1 MVTTTK
7 LFSLQA
13 RLIILIAVSAIT
25 VLLAGWLTFRSYRQI
40 ELTASQNQAF
50 TQQIEQIKSGFSDR
64 HLLLTDLRKAE
75 TPEEFDQTVFK
86 IQGAELT
93 LAQLIAQL
101 PTNAEN
107 VKPSLPALEL
117 NRYVQAYHAGIKAY
131 IDSLK
136 AGNKASAD
144 RIASTAL
151 ASDFAKVLT
160 NLSAFQAEQ
169 NQLSATQNATLE
181 ARINSIRFWGIFAV
195 ALAMMVMVFVP
206 FLLFNERI
214 KVVGKII
221 RALDR
226 LKKGE
231 TAKIENVQVNDEL
244 GQIALGINQVSENLG
259 KAAAFASDVGQ
270 GKFETEFVVSGDN
283 DVLGAA
289 LVEMRD
295 RLRTVALDEAQRNWA
310 IAGFAEISEIL
321 SANLD
326 VQTFADAII
335 SRLTQYISAT
345 QGGFFIAHE
354 DDNRTIELQLLSAY
368 AYERKKYIERSFK
381 LGEGLVGQSALEK
394 GTIYLTDIPKNYIT
408 ITSGLGEGIP
418 SSLLVVPLLANN
430 EMYGVLEFAS
440 FHPIERYKIEFIERL
455 AENIAVTLNSVRN
468 NERNL
473 RLLQESQNLANQLA
487 ANEEEMRQNMEELAA
502 TQEEMKRVQ
511 VELNGQIS
519 AVNNAAIV
527 SEADLKGD
535 MIFVNDEFCR
545 IAKYRREELIGH
557 NHRILK
563 SGHQPQEI
571 FEDLWATISKGKVWR
586 GVIKNKAKDGSHY
599 WVSSTITPILGL
611 DHKPTKYVG
620 VRFEITEQVAQAEQI
635 QKALEQAQAQEEE
648 MRQQAEELSATQEEM
663 SRIQVEL
670 AGQVSAM
677 NNAAIVSEADLRGD
691 ITFVNDEFCR
701 IAKYRRDELIG
712 NNHRMLKSG
721 HQEQSI
727 FEDLW
732 RTISRGHVW
741 RGIIKN
747 RAKDGTY
754 YWVSSTITPI
764 LNAEGKPTK
773 YVGVRFD
780 ITEQV
785 AQAEQIQHALEE
797 AQSQEEEIR
806 QNAEELAAAQEE
818 MQRLNIEI
826 QSNLSAINKALS
838 VVEFDLNGNILK
850 ANTNFLR
857 LMGYEW
863 EQISGKHH
871 SLFVENEYAESAD
884 YKDFW
889 LRLRNGESFNDDFVR
904 VNSSGKL
911 VWIRGYYF
919 PVLDK
924 VGNPYKIMKFAIDI
938 SKMKE
943 QETQI
948 QQALEEAQAQ
958 EEEIR
963 QNAEELAAAQEEM
976 QRLNIEIQSNLS
988 AINKALSVVE
998 FDLQGNIL
1006 KANPNFLRLM
1016 GYEWEQ
1022 ISGKHHSLFVE
1033 KEYTESVDYKDF
1045 WLRLKNG
1052 ESFNDDFV
1060 RVNSTGKL
1068 VWIRGYYFPVLD
1080 KFGNPYKI
1088 MKFAIDI
1095 TKMKEQ
1101 EDQIQQALEE
1111 AQAQEEEIR
1120 QNAEELAASQ
1130 EEMQRLNIEIQSNL
1144 SAINK
1149 ALSVVEFDLKGN
1161 ILKANTNFLR
1171 LMGYEW
1177 SQVEGK
1183 HHSLFVEKEYAQ
1195 SHDYRDFWLRL
1206 NNGESFNE
1214 DFLRI
1219 NSYGKVVWIRGYYFP
1234 VLDKVGKPYKIMKF
1248 AIDITKMKEQET
1260 QIQQALEE
1268 AQAQEEE
1275 MRQQAEEL
1283 LSTQEEMK
1291 RVQVELAGQISA
1303 LNNAAIVSEA
1313 DLRGDIIFANDEFT
1327 RISQYSRE
1335 ELLGNNHRILK
1346 SGHQPQEIFE
1356 ELWRL
1361 ISKGHVWRGVI
1372 KNRAKDGSYYWVA
1385 STITPIIGLD
1395 GKPVK
1400 YVGVRFDITEQVTQ
1414 SEQIRVSLEEAQ
1426 SQEEEIRQQAEELL
1440 SSQEEMK
1447 RTQIELAGH
1456 VSALNN
1462 AAIVSEADV
1471 KGDII
1476 FVNDEF
1482 CRIAKYD
1489 RTELLGQNHRILKSG
1504 HQPQA
1509 IFDDL
1514 WRTISRGLV
1523 WKGIIKNRAKDG
1535 TYYWVASTITP
1546 IMGAEGKPVKYIGV
1560 RFDITSQVEQAD
1572 QIKNALEKAQ
1582 HIEEE
1587 ARQRETVLRQHAEQ
1601 LAQAYRELKENGN
1614 GKSKGNGSNNPA
1626 ENAGNGDSGY
1636 LEIRNYK
1643 SDDAQ

>member
-7 LFSLQA
+7 LFSLQG
-13 RLIILIAVSAIT
+13 RLIVLIAVSAIT
-25 VLLAGWLTFRSYRQI
+25 VLLSGWLTFRSYRQI
-40 ELTASQNQAF
+40 EQTASQNQAF
-50 TQQIEQIKSGFSDR
+50 TRQIEQIKSGFSER
-64 HLLLTDLRKAE
+64 HLLLTDLRKAGS
-75 TPEEFDQTVFK
+75 PEEFDQTVFK

-93 LAQLIAQL
+93 ITQLLAQL

-107 VKPSLPALEL
+107 AKSSLPALEL

-131 IDSLK
+131 TDSLK

-144 RIASTAL
+144 RIAATAL

-169 NQLSATQNATLE
+169 NQLASTQNATLE
-181 ARINSIRFWGIFAV
+181 ARINSIRFWGIFTV
-195 ALAMMVMVFVP
+195 ALAMIIMVFVP
-206 FLLFNERI
+206 YLLFNERI

-231 TAKIENVQVNDEL
+231 TAKIENVQANDEL

-270 GKFETEFVVSGDN
+270 GKFETEFEVSGDN

-295 RLRTVALDEAQRNWA
+295 RLRAVALEEAQRNWA
-310 IAGFAEISEIL
+310 IAGFAQIGEIL

-335 SRLTQYISAT
+335 SRLTQYIGAT
-345 QGGFFIAHE
+345 QGAFFIAHE
-354 DDNRTIELQLLSAY
+354 DNNHAVELQLLSAY

-381 LGEGLVGQSALEK
+381 LGEGLVGQAALEK

-440 FHPIERYKIEFIERL
+440 FHPIERYKIEFVERL

-473 RLLQESQNLANQLA
+473 RLLQESQSLANQLA

-511 VELNGQIS
+511 VELNGQIA

-535 MIFVNDEFCR
+535 IIFVNDEFCR
-545 IAKYRREELIGH
+545 IAKYRRDELMGQ

-586 GVIKNKAKDGSHY
+586 GVIKNKAKDGTFY
-599 WVSSTITPILGL
+599 WVSSTITPIIGL
-611 DHKPTKYVG
+611 DQKPVKYIG
-620 VRFEITEQVAQAEQI
+620 VRFEITEQIKQAEQI
-635 QKALEQAQAQEEE
+635 QHALEQAQAQEEE
-648 MRQQAEELSATQEEM
+648 MRQQAEELVATQEEM
-663 SRIQVEL
+663 KRVQVEL
-670 AGQVSAM
+670 AGQVSAV
-677 NNAAIVSEADLRGD
+677 NNAAIVSEADLKGD
-691 ITFVNDEFCR
+691 IIFVNDEFCR
-701 IAKYRRDELIG
+701 IAKYRRDELMG
-712 NNHRMLKSG
+712 QNHRMLKSG

-727 FEDLW
+727 FDDLW

-785 AQAEQIQHALEE
+785 TQAEQIQHTLEE
-797 AQSQEEEIR
+797 AQAQEEEIR

-850 ANTNFLR
+850 ANPNFLR
-857 LMGYEW
+857 LMGYES

-871 SLFVENEYAESAD
+871 SIFVEKAYAESAD

-889 LRLRNGESFNDDFVR
+889 LRLKNGESFSEEFLR
-904 VNSSGKL
+904 FNSAGKA

-938 SKMKE
+938 
-943 QETQI
+943 
-948 QQALEEAQAQ
+948 
-958 EEEIR
+958 
-963 QNAEELAAAQEEM
+963 
-976 QRLNIEIQSNLS
+976 
-988 AINKALSVVE
+988 
-998 FDLQGNIL
+998 
-1006 KANPNFLRLM
+1006 
-1016 GYEWEQ
+1016 
-1022 ISGKHHSLFVE
+1022 
-1033 KEYTESVDYKDF
+1033 
-1045 WLRLKNG
+1045 
-1052 ESFNDDFV
+1052 
-1060 RVNSTGKL
+1060 
-1068 VWIRGYYFPVLD
+1068 
-1080 KFGNPYKI
+1080 
-1088 MKFAIDI
+1088 

-1101 EDQIQQALEE
+1101 EVQIKQALEE
-1111 AQAQEEEIR
+1111 
-1120 QNAEELAASQ
+1120 
-1130 EEMQRLNIEIQSNL
+1130 
-1144 SAINK
+1144 
-1149 ALSVVEFDLKGN
+1149 
-1161 ILKANTNFLR
+1161 T
-1171 LMGYEW
+1171 
-1177 SQVEGK
+1177 
-1183 HHSLFVEKEYAQ
+1183 
-1195 SHDYRDFWLRL
+1195 
-1206 NNGESFNE
+1206 
-1214 DFLRI
+1214 
-1219 NSYGKVVWIRGYYFP
+1219 
-1234 VLDKVGKPYKIMKF
+1234 
-1248 AIDITKMKEQET
+1248 
-1260 QIQQALEE
+1260 
-1268 AQAQEEE
+1268 QAQEEE

-1313 DLRGDIIFANDEFT
+1313 DLRGDIIFANDQFC
-1327 RISQYSRE
+1327 RISKYSRE

-1361 ISKGHVWRGVI
+1361 ISRGQVWRGVI
-1372 KNRAKDGSYYWVA
+1372 KNRAKDGTYYWVA

-1414 SEQIRVSLEEAQ
+1414 AEQIRSSLDESK

-1440 SSQEEMK
+1440 ASQEEMK

-1456 VSALNN
+1456 VAALNN
-1462 AAIVSEADV
+1462 AAIVSEADL

-1546 IMGAEGKPVKYIGV
+1546 IMGAEGKPIKYIGV

-1572 QIKNALEKAQ
+1572 QIKNALEKAR

-1587 ARQRETVLRQHAEQ
+1587 ARQREAVLRQHAEQ

-1614 GKSKGNGSNNPA
+1614 GKSIGNGSNNPA